1 MTDFNQNIKTAV
13 TNSGYYDQLWPTL
26 GRKLDYTEVNR
37 ARFIVDSLQE
47 YLGQGN
53 LQILDFGCGR
63 GWLAPFLAPFGTVT
77 AIDFSEVGIDF
88 AKSNYGNYANFI
100 LADPDSDT
108 LGLPPALKFDVII
121 SSEVIEHVLNHSNY
135 IEQIYAFLKPHGW
148 LMLTTPNGNV
158 WSEYS
163 IIPLYRS
170 RLQPIEN
177 WLTPKDLNQL
187 LEEKGFKIYRHEGR
201 PYYEFRQGASGVVLQ
216 RWAIWQLFR
225 MFKSESLYFKFILP
239 TALYQMVVAQ
249 KVK

>member
-1 MTDFNQNIKTAV
+1 
-13 TNSGYYDQLWPTL
+13 
-26 GRKLDYTEVNR
+26 
-37 ARFIVDSLQE
+37 
-47 YLGQGN
+47 
-53 LQILDFGCGR
+53 
-63 GWLAPFLAPFGTVT
+63 
-77 AIDFSEVGIDF
+77 
-88 AKSNYGNYANFI
+88 
-100 LADPDSDT
+100 
-108 LGLPPALKFDVII
+108 
-121 SSEVIEHVLNHSNY
+121 
-135 IEQIYAFLKPHGW
+135 
-148 LMLTTPNGNV
+148 MLTTPNGNV